1 MRTTLFIAV
10 LAFPPLTP
18 VRAQETP
25 AGRVY
30 ENRLTPI
37 KNAAPLLADHPEYV
51 EPIKTGPRFEAP
63 ILIDD
68 READLDVRAW
78 RFSYNAR
85 GIVEVP
91 NRLKAKAT
99 AILVVHPW
107 GVDDGQGWKSPEPA
121 GAAFHCTPFKNA
133 LTLKHMKDVI
143 NPFLKS
149 GRPSVGVI
157 GYSLPGKADPIRMK
171 LYRSVSHQ
179 PGGKERKQGAKELAD
194 KLGSFTYKG
203 QSLPD
208 KIVLSADMPA
218 VDYFKQFP
226 GLDPGARFNNAG
238 FWDLPIP
245 VTRDIDV
252 CPDDVVIYDAQGYEA
267 LKQFLRSQKVRHVLL
282 AGYATDMCYCRTT
295 AGYQNLSKDF
305 NVFLVGDA
313 SLATFPANASPKFAT
328 NAALSFAALDQLI
341 TQVSWIKYV
350 PGAAGRR

>member
-1 MRTTLFIAV
+1 MRTILFIAL
-10 LAFPPLTP
+10 LAFSTVTP
-18 VRAQETP
+18 ARAQEK
-25 AGRVY
+25 AALRVY

-91 NRLKAKAT
+91 NRLEAKAT

-194 KLGSFTYKG
+194 KLGSFSYKG

-208 KIVLSADMPA
+208 KIVLSADKPA

-238 FWDLPIP
+238 FWDLPVP
-245 VTRDIDV
+245 VAKPIQVKKR
-252 CPDDVVIYDAQGYEA
+252 DVVFYDGDGYPVLRDYLKKQGI
-267 LKQFLRSQKVRHVLL
+267 RHVLL
-282 AGYATDMCYCRTT
+282 TGYSTDMCVCSTT
-295 AGYQNLSKDF
+295 AGYKNLSKDF

-313 SLATFPANASPKFAT
+313 TLATFPAHDTPRFAT
-328 NAALSFAALDQLI
+328 SAAVSFASIDMFI
-341 TQVSWIKYV
+341 TQVSWVRWASPEKK
-350 PGAAGRR
+350 